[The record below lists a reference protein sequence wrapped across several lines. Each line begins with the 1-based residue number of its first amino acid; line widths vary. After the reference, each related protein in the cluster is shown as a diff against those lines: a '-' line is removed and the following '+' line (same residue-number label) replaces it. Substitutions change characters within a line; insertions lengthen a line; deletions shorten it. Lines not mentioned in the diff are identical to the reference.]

1 MVPTGRHKF
10 EIRDL
15 NEFSDNSVVV
25 PLSLP
30 KLPTNRREIVT
41 GGLIRSTNS
50 YDTDM
55 SMSCESNTRPA
66 SLISTSEAESYEE
79 EKARIDGNFTEKG
92 LKVSLGDNRNIPVNN
107 FDAIFRPRSSKKK
120 RKAKLHRPRAPSL
133 RGAMQVNRWPRKTAA
148 ASA

>member
-30 KLPTNRREIVT
+30 KLPTDRREIVT
-41 GGLIRSTNS
+41 GGLIRSTTNS
-50 YDTDM
+50 YNTDNDLSDM

-79 EKARIDGNFTEKG
+79 EKARIDNSYTEKG
-92 LKVSLGDNRNIPVNN
+92 FKVSNKI
-107 FDAIFRPRSSKKK
+107 
-120 RKAKLHRPRAPSL
+120 
-133 RGAMQVNRWPRKTAA
+133 Q
-148 ASA
+148 

>member
-15 NEFSDNSVVV
+15 NDFSDNSVVV

-50 YDTDM
+50 YNTDNETDM
-55 SMSCESNTRPA
+55 SISCESSHTRPA
-66 SLISTSEAESYEE
+66 SLVSTSEAESYDE
-79 EKARIDGNFTEKG
+79 EKMKIDNSYPEKN
-92 LKVSLGDNRNIPVNN
+92 LKVSVTDDPENLQRLTLV
-107 FDAIFRPRSSKKK
+107 
-120 RKAKLHRPRAPSL
+120 
-133 RGAMQVNRWPRKTAA
+133 
-148 ASA
+148 

>member
-15 NEFSDNSVVV
+15 SEFTDNSVIV

-50 YDTDM
+50 YSTDNETSDM
-55 SMSCESNTRPA
+55 SISCESNTRPA

-79 EKARIDGNFTEKG
+79 EKVNIDNSYTEKG
-92 LKVSLGDNRNIPVNN
+92 FKVS
-107 FDAIFRPRSSKKK
+107 
-120 RKAKLHRPRAPSL
+120 
-133 RGAMQVNRWPRKTAA
+133 
-148 ASA
+148 

>member
-15 NEFSDNSVVV
+15 SEFSDNSVIV

-30 KLPTNRREIVT
+30 KLPTERREIVT

-50 YDTDM
+50 YSTDNETSDM
-55 SMSCESNTRPA
+55 SISCESNTRPA

-79 EKARIDGNFTEKG
+79 EKVKIDNSYTEKG
-92 LKVSLGDNRNIPVNN
+92 FKVS
-107 FDAIFRPRSSKKK
+107 
-120 RKAKLHRPRAPSL
+120 
-133 RGAMQVNRWPRKTAA
+133 
-148 ASA
+148 

>member
-15 NEFSDNSVVV
+15 NDFASESPVV

-41 GGLIRSTNS
+41 GGLIRSTHS
-50 YDTDM
+50 YGNNTDTEMDM
-55 SMSCESNTRPA
+55 SIGSNSNTRPS

-79 EKARIDGNFTEKG
+79 EKVKIDHSFTEKS
-92 LKVSLGDNRNIPVNN
+92 LKVRNDLI
-107 FDAIFRPRSSKKK
+107 DE
-120 RKAKLHRPRAPSL
+120 PS
-133 RGAMQVNRWPRKTAA
+133 G
-148 ASA
+148 

>member
-1 MVPTGRHKF
+1 MDSMLSRRPRQRSRHFEMVPTGRHKF

-30 KLPTNRREIVT
+30 KLPTDRREIVT
-41 GGLIRSTNS
+41 GGLIRSTTNS
-50 YDTDM
+50 YNTDNDLSDM

-79 EKARIDGNFTEKG
+79 EKARIDNNYTEKG
-92 LKVSLGDNRNIPVNN
+92 FKVSDKN
-107 FDAIFRPRSSKKK
+107 
-120 RKAKLHRPRAPSL
+120 
-133 RGAMQVNRWPRKTAA
+133 Q
-148 ASA
+148 

>member
-15 NEFSDNSVVV
+15 SDLSDSSVVI

-50 YDTDM
+50 YNTDNDTDM

-79 EKARIDGNFTEKG
+79 EKVKIDNSYSEKG
-92 LKVSLGDNRNIPVNN
+92 
-107 FDAIFRPRSSKKK
+107 FR
-120 RKAKLHRPRAPSL
+120 
-133 RGAMQVNRWPRKTAA
+133 VRKTI
-148 ASA
+148 